1 MPVTINGNGSI
12 TGLTAGG
19 LQSTALAGTLPNAT
33 FPAILPAV
41 SGANLTGI
49 SVSVTA
55 SNMPAGSVIQ
65 TVNQQVAGGSMTNV
79 TSSSVTYT
87 GLYAEITPH
96 LANSKILVMV
106 NLIPYIS
113 GGGMDTGCGFT
124 IQRKIG
130 SGSYSILEGSRD
142 ATGHQQ
148 FYIFNGNSGSELIC
162 TFSDTCFDSPG
173 TNSEVVRYQIY
184 GSANSGGTVNLTSS
198 SANHYIT
205 LMEIKQ

>member
-1 MPVTINGNGSI
+1 MA
-12 TGLTAGG
+12 LTKLNNRSLSGA
-19 LQSTALAGTLPNAT
+19 LTSSQVPASAASTALSNTPIQIVHSVFDTNLLIQNGINK
-33 FPAILPAV
+33 FIEKAI
-41 SGANLTGI
+41 T
-49 SVSVTA
+49 T
-55 SNMPAGSVIQ
+55 
-65 TVNQQVAGGSMTNV
+65 
-79 TSSSVTYT
+79 TS
-87 GLYAEITPH
+87 
-96 LANSKILVMV
+96 ANSKILVMV

-130 SGSYSILEGSRD
+130 SGSYSVLEGSRD

-148 FYIFNGNSGSELIC
+148 FYIFNSNSGSLLIC

-184 GSANSGGTVNLTSS
+184 GTANSGGTVSLTSS
-198 SANHYIT
+198 QANHYIT

>member
-12 TGLTAGG
+12 TGLSVGG
-19 LQSTALAGTLPNAT
+19 LPNGTVDADTLATN
-33 FPAILPAV
+33 
-41 SGANLTGI
+41 
-49 SVSVTA
+49 SVTTVKIA
-55 SNMPAGSVIQ
+55 DGAATATKVGAGSVIQ
-65 TVNQQVAGGSMTNV
+65 TVNQKVAGGSMNNL
-79 TSSSVTYT
+79 TSSSPTYT

-106 NLIPYIS
+106 NLVPYLS
-113 GGGMDTGCGFT
+113 GGGMDTGVGIT

-130 SGSYSILEGSRD
+130 SGNYSVLEGSRD

-148 FYIFNGNSGSELIC
+148 FYIFNSNSGSELIS
-162 TFSDTCFDSPG
+162 TFTDTVFDSPG

-184 GSANSGGTVNLTSS
+184 GTVNSGGTAAFNSGTS
-198 SANHYIT
+198 NHYIT